1 MLSEY
6 IRIDMSDA
14 VRVHDNPNNDVTM
27 RDPDTKPESGERETA
42 KATNL
47 CKDMSVFILS
57 MYLFNAVC
65 I

>member
-1 MLSEY
+1 
-6 IRIDMSDA
+6 MSDA